1 MSTLTNAP
9 DLSKRPPRSV
19 RVRLG
24 GYVALPRMLDKC
36 RATIAG
42 TNGEY
47 HYACPLDQRILGFA
61 GIDLEKLKEQVAL
74 GKGDTE
80 ILAWITENS
89 TTKPQ
94 LWEIAQWSAWLE
106 SRTPGDTDTREFF
119 NELSGEAGKTRE
131 DIKTCADLLD
141 LDDYVSFG
149 GKA

>member
-9 DLSKRPPRSV
+9 DLTKRPPRSV

-94 LWEIAQWSAWLE
+94 PSESAQWSAWPE
-106 SRTPGDTDTREFF
+106 SRISRVRPRTAPRLP
-119 NELSGEAGKTRE
+119 N
-131 DIKTCADLLD
+131 TCIR
-141 LDDYVSFG
+141 
-149 GKA
+149 